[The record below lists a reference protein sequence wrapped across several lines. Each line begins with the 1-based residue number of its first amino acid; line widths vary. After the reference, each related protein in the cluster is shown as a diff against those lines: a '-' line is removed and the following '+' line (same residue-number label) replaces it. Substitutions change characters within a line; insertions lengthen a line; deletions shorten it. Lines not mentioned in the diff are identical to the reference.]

1 MRRKNQN
8 LFEFSFW
15 DLNTQNN
22 TSSID
27 RKIELRHMPNGSSS
41 WNTSDQVTTG
51 DNIFNYFRNDGNNRY
66 YLFKSDSDGYG
77 CIFGYTVDRV
87 RIFNKHMLNNYTEG
101 GTSILNFD
109 SNFNYTSVVNFPSM
123 SQIKYPYFDRNSNKI
138 FIGFYL
144 EDDMCINN
152 SLYNG
157 LNY

>member
-1 MRRKNQN
+1 MMVIIDIIYLN
-8 LFEFSFW
+8 LIQMG
-15 DLNTQNN
+15 L
-22 TSSID
+22 
-27 RKIELRHMPNGSSS
+27 G
-41 WNTSDQVTTG
+41 V
-51 DNIFNYFRNDGNNRY
+51 
-66 YLFKSDSDGYG
+66 
-77 CIFGYTVDRV
+77 FGYTVDRV
-87 RIFNKHMLNNYTEG
+87 RIFNKHMLNNYTER

-157 LNY
+157 LILIKLI